1 MPHVR
6 QNSNWSAHGGRCAL
20 CCGTWQEGGEGPGG
34 GNALPRSSGAVK
46 PVVNE
51 ATPALGKVMSTG
63 TSAWASRKRRAQT
76 AGLCARFL
84 ALRSRR
90 GVPPRT
96 PPFQFRARERNW
108 ADGGGPFSCLPL
120 SYKLRKAPPRHTRR
134 GRWFG
139 GVRPSFSGSVCETVW
154 SSPAR
159 NAGRGARRP
168 PPSRAICSDAFRGS
182 KSDLRPLR
190 LPGNVS
196 GQAPPIERA
205 KLDAQQSGIA
215 IEGRRASWRRR
226 EPRSRHC

>member
-1 MPHVR
+1 
-6 QNSNWSAHGGRCAL
+6 L

-46 PVVNE
+46 RVVNE
-51 ATPALGKVMSTG
+51 ATPALGRVMSTG

-76 AGLCARFL
+76 AGLCVRFL

-96 PPFQFRARERNW
+96 PPSPIQSPGKKLGRRRRPVF
-108 ADGGGPFSCLPL
+108 LPL

>member
-1 MPHVR
+1 VLRHV
-6 QNSNWSAHGGRCAL
+6 AGR
-20 CCGTWQEGGEGPGG
+20 GEGSGRGERPPAVFRIGEMGRKRSSAGLGQSDKHGHQCMGKPQAPRTNGG
-34 GNALPRSSGAVK
+34 PVCALPR
-46 PVVNE
+46 
-51 ATPALGKVMSTG
+51 
-63 TSAWASRKRRAQT
+63 ASISP
-76 AGLCARFL
+76 G
-84 ALRSRR
+84 RS
-90 GVPPRT
+90 PPD
-96 PPFQFRARERNW
+96 PPFPMQNPRKKLGRRRRPVF
-108 ADGGGPFSCLPL
+108 LPL

>member
-1 MPHVR
+1 MQAANGSGKR
-6 QNSNWSAHGGRCAL
+6 GLGA
-20 CCGTWQEGGEGPGG
+20 GGEPSGSQRTCARSYWQRNLTKPKPG
-34 GNALPRSSGAVK
+34 RHGAR
-46 PVVNE
+46 
-51 ATPALGKVMSTG
+51 G
-63 TSAWASRKRRAQT
+63 TSWSYKCPAANACPLSSN
-76 AGLCARFL
+76 
-84 ALRSRR
+84 LR
-90 GVPPRT
+90 GPPPR
-96 PPFQFRARERNW
+96 QS
-108 ADGGGPFSCLPL
+108 G
-120 SYKLRKAPPRHTRR
+120 R

-139 GVRPSFSGSVCETVW
+139 GVRPSFSGSVRETMW

-168 PPSRAICSDAFRGS
+168 PPSRALCSDAFRGS

>member
-1 MPHVR
+1 MG
-6 QNSNWSAHGGRCAL
+6 S
-20 CCGTWQEGGEGPGG
+20 GP
-34 GNALPRSSGAVK
+34 AP
-46 PVVNE
+46 
-51 ATPALGKVMSTG
+51 TPALAGLSPPCPPFP
-63 TSAWASRKRRAQT
+63 T
-76 AGLCARFL
+76 AGLCSGQKGANCLLSVQSLCPHSESRSKCGLLARC
-84 ALRSRR
+84 AAPKVEMNSAAGRPQQTNRR
-90 GVPPRT
+90 EAP
-96 PPFQFRARERNW
+96 ER
-108 ADGGGPFSCLPL
+108 LEVL
-120 SYKLRKAPPRHTRR
+120 VSYKLRKAPPRHTRR